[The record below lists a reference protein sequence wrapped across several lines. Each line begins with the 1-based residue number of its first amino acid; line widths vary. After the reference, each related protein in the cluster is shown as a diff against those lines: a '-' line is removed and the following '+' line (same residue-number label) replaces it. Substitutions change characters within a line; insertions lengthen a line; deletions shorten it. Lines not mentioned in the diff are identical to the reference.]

1 MVVRCRPLNKD
12 ELAKKCSSA
21 VHVDESRGTL
31 EVKGSSASKHGDRQ
45 QRMFT
50 FDTVFGPESKQV
62 DVYNLTARQ
71 IVDSVLEGYNGKLL
85 SVPHS
90 ECFMAGTGI
99 TITLSTKLLLQM
111 TWSSVILVMYLE
123 VGMMR

>member
-1 MVVRCRPLNKD
+1 
-12 ELAKKCSSA
+12 
-21 VHVDESRGTL
+21 
-31 EVKGSSASKHGDRQ
+31 
-45 QRMFT
+45 MFT